1 MSDVAAVEAA
11 ELVREDTQRSPW
23 RVLFSTAWA
32 QHRTKIGLGITLLLV
47 GIALFGRL
55 VAPYPPDQGLEGQL
69 PFAPPSSEA
78 WFGTDTLGRD
88 VFSRFL
94 AGGLSVLVL
103 SGLSTALGMVFG
115 VAVGLV
121 AAYSRGKLDDVL
133 MRTMDVLLSLPQI
146 VFALVLAATVGPELW
161 LLVLAVGL
169 TTVPRAARVTRG
181 AAVEVVERDFV
192 RAAEAIG
199 LPRRRILLSEVL
211 PNISSP
217 LIVETTLRMSFNV
230 AVVAGLSFLGFG
242 LQPPAAD
249 WGLMINENKN
259 GLTLQP
265 WPVLLPVIA
274 IALLTIGTSLVGD
287 GLARAAIG
295 IERGRTGAQVS
306 TGAPALEVVD
316 LRVEIDY
323 GDREDIVDGISFSV
337 GAGDVLS
344 LVGESGSGKTTIGL
358 AVLGHTRRGARIA
371 HGEVRI
377 EGRDIL
383 TLPPLER
390 QRLRGRL
397 VSYVPQDPAAS
408 LNPAL
413 RIGTQLEETLSS
425 HGFGSAEERRAR
437 IAETL
442 GEVLLPSDDA
452 FLHRYPHQ
460 LSGGQ
465 QQRVALAMAFA
476 NRPRVI
482 VLDEP
487 TTGLDVTTQA
497 HVLETVRDLCAAHGV
512 AAVYVSHD
520 LAVVATL
527 AGQVAVMYGGRLVEL
542 GPTGTLFRLSAHPY
556 TRRLVEAIPELSGQH
571 ALVGIPGTAPRPG
584 QRPEGCFFAPRCTY
598 AVGRCRSEFPPV
610 ERVTDDHAVRCWE
623 RSSVLAESLAARPA
637 AVPLPE
643 VNAEQSLVAVNGVD
657 ASHGPRQVLF
667 GVDVVV
673 RPQECVALVGES
685 GSGKTTLARCIAGLH
700 TTYEGEISFRGQ
712 PLPPGARTRD
722 REARREIQYVFQS
735 PYSSL
740 NPRKSI
746 GQIIGQPLRL
756 FFDLGGREA
765 RARTAEVLQTVQLS
779 ASVMERFPHH
789 LSGGERQ
796 RVAIA
801 RALVA
806 NPQLLICDEVTSALD
821 VSVQAA
827 IVDLLAN
834 LQRELGLGLL
844 FVTHNLALI
853 RTIAQEVVVMSEGRI
868 VERGLVE
875 DVLDRPQADVHEEA
889 PVGHPEPGGGDR
901 RRGLGAA
908 AAKKGVEMDSTDRPH
923 ADLEDAGTTDP
934 ARGDTSAQLLRRALL

>member
-1 MSDVAAVEAA
+1 MSTE
-11 ELVREDTQRSPW
+11 
-23 RVLFSTAWA
+23 
-32 QHRTKIGLGITLLLV
+32 
-47 GIALFGRL
+47 
-55 VAPYPPDQGLEGQL
+55 
-69 PFAPPSSEA
+69 
-78 WFGTDTLGRD
+78 
-88 VFSRFL
+88 
-94 AGGLSVLVL
+94 
-103 SGLSTALGMVFG
+103 
-115 VAVGLV
+115 
-121 AAYSRGKLDDVL
+121 
-133 MRTMDVLLSLPQI
+133 
-146 VFALVLAATVGPELW
+146 
-161 LLVLAVGL
+161 
-169 TTVPRAARVTRG
+169 
-181 AAVEVVERDFV
+181 
-192 RAAEAIG
+192 
-199 LPRRRILLSEVL
+199 
-211 PNISSP
+211 
-217 LIVETTLRMSFNV
+217 
-230 AVVAGLSFLGFG
+230 
-242 LQPPAAD
+242 
-249 WGLMINENKN
+249 
-259 GLTLQP
+259 
-265 WPVLLPVIA
+265 
-274 IALLTIGTSLVGD
+274 
-287 GLARAAIG
+287 
-295 IERGRTGAQVS
+295 
-306 TGAPALEVVD
+306 APALEVVD

-323 GDREDIVDGISFSV
+323 GGREDIVDGISFSV
-337 GAGDVLS
+337 AAGEVLS

-358 AVLGHTRRGARIA
+358 AVLGHTRRGAEITR
-371 HGEVRI
+371 GEVRI

-413 RIGTQLEETLSS
+413 RISTQLEETLSS
-425 HGFGSAEERRAR
+425 HGFGSSVADRRAR

-497 HVLETVRDLCAAHGV
+497 HVLETVRELCAAHGV

-527 AGQVAVMYGGRLVEL
+527 AGRVAVMYGGRLVEL

-584 QRPEGCFFAPRCTY
+584 HRPTGCFFAPRCAY
-598 AVGRCRSEFPPV
+598 AVDRCRSEFPPL
-610 ERVTDDHAVRCWE
+610 ERVTDGHEVRCWE
-623 RSSVLAESLAARPA
+623 RSSVLADSLAARPA

-643 VNAEQSLVAVNGVD
+643 VNAERSLVAVHDVD

-667 GVDVVV
+667 GVGVVV
-673 RPQECVALVGES
+673 RPHECVALVGES

-700 TTYEGEISFRGQ
+700 TTYEGEISFRGR
-712 PLPPGARTRD
+712 PLTPGARTRD
-722 REARREIQYVFQS
+722 RDARREIQYVFQS

-740 NPRKSI
+740 NPRKSV

-765 RARTAEVLQTVQLS
+765 RSRTAEVLETVQLS

-868 VERGLVE
+868 VERGLVD
-875 DVLDRPQADVHEEA
+875 DVLGRPQAAYTRKLLSDTPSLEA
-889 PVGHPEPGGGDR
+889 AV
-901 RRGLGAA
+901 AA
-908 AAKKGVEMDSTDRPH
+908 SGV
-923 ADLEDAGTTDP
+923 
-934 ARGDTSAQLLRRALL
+934 